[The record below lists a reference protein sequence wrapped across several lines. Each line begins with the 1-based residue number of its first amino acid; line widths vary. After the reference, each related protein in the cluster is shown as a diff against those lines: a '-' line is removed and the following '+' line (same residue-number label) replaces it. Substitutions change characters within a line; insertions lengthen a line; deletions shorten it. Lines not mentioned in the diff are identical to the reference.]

1 MISEAVVTNKL
12 ESLVAA
18 AIEKTPELA
27 RRHLRFETQDG
38 HVTLRGSVATYFQK
52 QVAQEKV
59 RAAAQQKDFVEQL
72 KKLQDKQSEA
82 KPEEKPAAA
91 DKK

>member
-52 QVAQEKV
+52 QVAQETIRRIDGV
-59 RAAAQQKDFVEQL
+59 AAVSNEL
-72 KKLQDKQSEA
+72 EVVWS
-82 KPEEKPAAA
+82 
-91 DKK
+91 